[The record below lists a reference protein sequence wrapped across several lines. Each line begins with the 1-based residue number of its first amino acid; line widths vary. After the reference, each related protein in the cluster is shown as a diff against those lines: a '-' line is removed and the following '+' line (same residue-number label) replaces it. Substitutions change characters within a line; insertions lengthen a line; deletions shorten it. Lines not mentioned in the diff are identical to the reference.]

1 MGINFGDTSIQLVQ
15 AHIINADYFTNTS
28 RTTIS
33 TTGSNT
39 NAIDLWTFTYNK
51 KIASSHL
58 ILTGV
63 MQAYGDRSGA
73 VRCLTKLGNTVHMG
87 GWGMQYS
94 ANNYIKTFPIGFY
107 DANNTTVNGDMTVGF
122 SFNAGNSSSGERPA
136 SILNPDNND
145 DSRLAGGTRSYC
157 TVMEYEP

>member
-1 MGINFGDTSIQLVQ
+1 MGINFGDSTIQLSQ
-15 AHIINADYFTNTS
+15 AHIVNADYFTNTS

-51 KIASSHL
+51 KIASSIL
-58 ILTGV
+58 IIVGV

-73 VRCLTKLGNTVHMG
+73 VRCLTKIGNTHNMG
-87 GWGMQYS
+87 GWGMQYNS
-94 ANNYIKTFPIGFY
+94 HNYIKTFPIGFY
-107 DANNTTVNGDMTVGF
+107 EANSTTVNGNITIGF

>member
-1 MGINFGDTSIQLVQ
+1 MGIAFPDGSQFNQ
-15 AHIINADYFTNTS
+15 AHIIHADYFTFTG

-39 NAIDLWTFTYNK
+39 NAVDLWTFTYNK
-51 KIASSHL
+51 KEASSHL

-73 VRCLTKLGNTVHMG
+73 VRCLTKIGNTHHMG
-87 GWGMQYS
+87 GWGMQY
-94 ANNYIKTFPIGFY
+94 NNHNYIKTFPIGFY
-107 DANNTTVNGDMTVGF
+107 DANNTTVNGNLTIGF

-136 SILNPDNND
+136 SIINPDNND

-157 TVMEYEP
+157 TVLEFEP